1 MDSDPRADRLG
12 TEPLGR
18 LILRFSLPVV
28 AQLVVN
34 ALYNLVD
41 RVFVGRGVGPA
52 ALAGITVSFPFFILV
67 SAVGTLFGHGAA
79 TVISLRLGRK
89 DRAGAEASASAALA
103 ASAAAAVL
111 MVGAGLL
118 FLRPMLVLFGGTG
131 EVLAQAERFTAV
143 ALAGAMFQVVA
154 IPLGMVIRSAGAPAV
169 TLRIA
174 LIGTGVNLALNPL
187 FIFGLHLGVA
197 GSALA
202 TCLAEVSSCL
212 LGAAH
217 FWRRGRVLALRR
229 PRLADLRALGEVLA
243 LGAAPFCMQLAL
255 TLMIAISNQAVAA
268 HGGRNGI
275 AVMGILYVIY
285 PLILLPLAG
294 LTCGVQPVLGYNY
307 GAGALDRVRR
317 ALGLAVAAGTAFC
330 AAAWAPILLF
340 AGPIVRLFVGGDPGI
355 TALGPPALRTFF
367 ALLPLVGLQVV
378 GASYFQAVGKA
389 GVSLLNN
396 MLRQVIILVPL
407 LLVLPRAL
415 GLDGVWLAN
424 PISDAA
430 SAAITGGFVLVELR
444 RLNTARFSGRNDLQ
458 HGTVDELDRPAVANG

>member
-1 MDSDPRADRLG
+1 MESDPRADRLG

-18 LILRFSLPVV
+18 LIVQFSLPVV

-41 RVFVGRGVGPA
+41 RVFVGRGVGPD
-52 ALAGITVSFPFFILV
+52 ALAGITISFPFFILV
-67 SAVGTLFGHGAA
+67 SAVGTLFGQGAA
-79 TVISLRLGRK
+79 AVISLRLGRK
-89 DRAGAEASASAALA
+89 DRAGAGACASVALA

-111 MVGAGLL
+111 VAGAGLL
-118 FLRPMLVLFGGTG
+118 LLRPMLILLGGTG
-131 EVLAQAERFTAV
+131 EVLAQAERFTAI
-143 ALAGAMFQVVA
+143 ALVGALFQMVA
-154 IPLGMVIRSAGAPAV
+154 IPLGMIIRSAGAPAV

-174 LIGTGVNLALNPL
+174 LIGTVVNLALNPL
-187 FIFGLHLGVA
+187 FIFGLRLGVA

-202 TCLAEVSSCL
+202 TCLAELSSCL
-212 LGAAH
+212 LGVAH
-217 FWRRGRVLALRR
+217 FRRHGRVLALRR
-229 PRLADLRALGEVLA
+229 PRRADLPALGDSLA

-255 TLMIAISNQAVAA
+255 ALMIAISNQAVAA
-268 HGGRNGI
+268 HGGRDGV
-275 AVMGILYVIY
+275 AVMGILYVVY

-294 LTCGVQPVLGYNY
+294 LTCGVQPVLGFNY

-317 ALGLAVAAGTAFC
+317 ALGLAVAAGSAFC
-330 AAAWAPILLF
+330 TAAWVPILLL
-340 AGPIVRLFVGGDPGI
+340 AGPIVRLFVGHDPGVGV
-355 TALGPPALRTFF
+355 LGPPALRTFF

-389 GVSLLNN
+389 VTSLLNN

-407 LLVLPRAL
+407 LLVLPRVL

-430 SAAITGGFVLVELR
+430 SAAITGGFVLVEMR
-444 RLNTARFSGRNDLQ
+444 RLVERCRAAPVPLPAR
-458 HGTVDELDRPAVANG
+458 AA